1 MGKQITI
8 TETQLSHIVTK
19 FVNENV
25 NDDLDLVE
33 KIKTGGQRITSELY
47 NKYNNRLRNQ
57 LKKYSSELDDHEINT
72 IINNTIFKTVKYIN
86 QYSGSGSFIGW
97 ILTILRRNFVDFIE
111 KKNKKIK
118 LISTDI
124 LLDEPTID
132 TTRENTGK
140 ELLKHLNDFA
150 SNLPKKQFEY
160 IKYYLQGYT
169 HQEIGKLMGTSEGTS
184 KWQVSTGITKFKRW
198 LLTNNMI

>member
-8 TETQLSHIVTK
+8 TETQLTHIVTK

>member
-1 MGKQITI
+1 MYKI
-8 TETQLSHIVTK
+8 
-19 FVNENV
+19 NW
-25 NDDLDLVE
+25 

-111 KKNKKIK
+111 KKKQKNKINFN
-118 LISTDI
+118 
-124 LLDEPTID
+124 
-132 TTRENTGK
+132 R
-140 ELLKHLNDFA
+140 
-150 SNLPKKQFEY
+150 Y
-160 IKYYLQGYT
+160 I
-169 HQEIGKLMGTSEGTS
+169 
-184 KWQVSTGITKFKRW
+184 VR
-198 LLTNNMI
+198 

>member
-1 MGKQITI
+1 M
-8 TETQLSHIVTK
+8 
-19 FVNENV
+19 
-25 NDDLDLVE
+25 
-33 KIKTGGQRITSELY
+33 
-47 NKYNNRLRNQ
+47 
-57 LKKYSSELDDHEINT
+57 
-72 IINNTIFKTVKYIN
+72 
-86 QYSGSGSFIGW
+86 
-97 ILTILRRNFVDFIE
+97 
-111 KKNKKIK
+111 
-118 LISTDI
+118 
-124 LLDEPTID
+124 LDEPTID

-150 SNLPKKQFEY
+150 SNLPKKQFEC

>member
-8 TETQLSHIVTK
+8 TETQLTHIVTK

-150 SNLPKKQFEY
+150 SNLPKKQFES